1 MPRCSLELSVM
12 PLLMCMYRGVVQ
24 LFNAVHKQQ
33 TLLEGKLAEAGPS
46 ERRREKAVQSLTKG
60 RFLDMLK
67 NVKVCICRIRVIVA
81 ETRDFIGSYSNMQ
94 SYIISYFGFRFTNA
108 YF

>member
-1 MPRCSLELSVM
+1 M
-12 PLLMCMYRGVVQ
+12 Q

-33 TLLEGKLAEAGPS
+33 MLLEGKLADAGPS

-67 NVKVCICRIRVIVA
+67 NVKV
-81 ETRDFIGSYSNMQ
+81 
-94 SYIISYFGFRFTNA
+94 IISCLYSITLPCIKSKIK
-108 YF
+108 

>member
-1 MPRCSLELSVM
+1 M
-12 PLLMCMYRGVVQ
+12 Q

-33 TLLEGKLAEAGPS
+33 SLLEGKLADAGPS

-67 NVKVCICRIRVIVA
+67 NVKVCC
-81 ETRDFIGSYSNMQ
+81 
-94 SYIISYFGFRFTNA
+94 A
-108 YF
+108 YCEFH